1 MSVRLQIILVVFFV
15 AIFVLLINQVKK
27 KAVALKYTLAWLLL
41 DIVLV
46 VLACFPNLLLA
57 VSRTLGITSPI
68 NMIFFCGFVLS
79 LIVIY
84 TLTVALS
91 RNSDRIRNLA
101 QKVALNE
108 YRTKKDQDNNSNCE
122 IEN

>member
-1 MSVRLQIILVVFFV
+1 MSLRLQVILLVLFV
-15 AIFVLLINQVKK
+15 SIFLFLINQVKK

-41 DIVLV
+41 DFALIVLT
-46 VLACFPNLLLA
+46 CFPSLLQIIA
-57 VSRTLGITSPI
+57 ETLGITSPI
-68 NMIFFCGFVLS
+68 NMIFFCGFVLA
-79 LIVIY
+79 LIIIY

-108 YRTKKDQDNNSNCE
+108 YRTRKVEEKS
-122 IEN
+122 I